1 MREIPQDLLTG
12 PFTRPQALAAGATK
26 AMLAGR
32 RFVRVH
38 PRVWRHRDHELT
50 WEEQI
55 EAARLALPP
64 GVRLTHI
71 SAIQCLGLDFGPRAP
86 VHFVVEGDLHLA
98 LDGIF
103 LHRTKAL
110 APADDRAVEPAAAFI
125 AYCSTA
131 RKIDA
136 IKVGDW
142 LLHHGHMTIDGL
154 RALALADPWR
164 DGADEAL
171 NVLDWL
177 DGRSRS
183 LKESELRAVLRACGL
198 PAPEP
203 NRAVDLGE
211 DAIAIGDL
219 VFVDQGLVLEFQGGH
234 HQEDRTQYVSDIERF
249 QLFRDHGV
257 PYIEVTRETLGR
269 PKTLVGVVFRQ
280 LLRLGYDGPP
290 PVFGDQWTN
299 LFRPVREL
307 LPPRRTRLREIA
319 AGER

>member
-1 MREIPQDLLTG
+1 MRHIPDELLTG

-26 AMLAGR
+26 SMLAGR

-50 WEEQI
+50 WDERIQ
-55 EAARLALPP
+55 AARMALPS

-71 SAIQCLGLDFGPRAP
+71 SAIQCLGLDFGPREP
-86 VHFVVEGDLHLA
+86 LHFVMQGDLHLA
-98 LDGIF
+98 LEGIF

-110 APADDRAVEPAAAFI
+110 APSDDQAVRPAAAFI

-131 RKIDA
+131 RLIDA

-142 LLHHGHMTIDGL
+142 LLHNGHMTL
-154 RALALADPWR
+154 VELTTLAIAAPWR

-171 NVLDWL
+171 YTVDWL
-177 DGRSRS
+177 DGRARS
-183 LKESELRAVLRACGL
+183 LKESELRAILRAGGL
-198 PAPEP
+198 PSPEP
-203 NRAVDLGE
+203 NRPIDLGE
-211 DAIAIGDL
+211 DATAIGDL
-219 VFVDQGLVLEFQGGH
+219 VYVDQGLVVEFQGGH
-234 HQEDRTQYVSDIERF
+234 HQEDRAQYVSDIERF
-249 QLFRDHGV
+249 QLFRDHAV
-257 PYIEVTRETLGR
+257 PYVEVTRETLDR

-280 LLRLGYDGPP
+280 LVNLGYDGPP

-299 LFRPVREL
+299 LFRPIATL
-307 LPPRRTRLREIA
+307 LPPRRTRLRQIA